1 MPRSASPDPDSFDHV
16 EVWIFDLDNTLYP
29 RRCNLFDQIDRRMGE
44 FIAGYMGVDFD
55 EARRLQKDHFRQH
68 GTTLRGLMVEQDMDP
83 GAFLDYVH
91 EIDLSGIPA
100 DVALDAALDR
110 LPGRKLIFTNGTRD
124 HAARVTDRLGIRHHF
139 EDVFDIVDSD
149 YLPKPTMDPYEKML
163 ARHGI
168 DPQKAIMFEDMDR
181 NLAPAAALG
190 MTTVWVSD
198 APDSPARAADTD
210 HVHHH
215 TDDLTTWLTALP

>member
-1 MPRSASPDPDSFDHV
+1 MPQATLPDAAHVDHV

-44 FIAGYMGVDFD
+44 FIAGYMGVGFD

-68 GTTLRGLMVEQDMDP
+68 GTTLRGLMVETGMDP
-83 GAFLDYVH
+83 AAFLDYVH

-100 DVALDAALDR
+100 DVALDAALAR

-168 DPQKAIMFEDMDR
+168 DPLTAIMFEDMVR

-198 APDSPARAADTD
+198 APDSPAQAADTD

>member
-1 MPRSASPDPDSFDHV
+1 MPQTAPTDPDGFDHV

-83 GAFLDYVH
+83 QAFLDYVH

-100 DVALDAALDR
+100 DVALNAALDR

-168 DPQKAIMFEDMDR
+168 DPLKAIMFEDMVR

-198 APDSPARAADTD
+198 APDSPAQAADAD

-215 TDDLTTWLTALP
+215 TSDLTTWLTALP